1 MVSSRDNTLDAT
13 INQSQKRDID
23 IELEKQSKLK
33 PSIYVNV
40 KKPADYERALD
51 ENVITSDLNTHI
63 ILGGAT
69 QNTPE
74 IAKGTY
80 NSTITLVSGMGT
92 AIKNKPPPLTASKMS
107 FSPKFYHESAVIQ
120 ISEQTNIDSNFGARI
135 RDSKAEN
142 ASAIALKAD
151 EVRLFSR
158 GTVKI
163 ITGMDQYDSP
173 LPPNKDAPPPSHPK
187 RDYCGIHL
195 IANNSVE
202 RETQLHPLVL
212 GRNLQEFLNE
222 VLNEITNL
230 YTLIQKVTQQQ
241 SNVNNAIMQ
250 HTHLSDFIPEPLP
263 PYTDPNLNMR
273 IEECETEVKKLT
285 VIDSNTKSVP
295 NIENLRKNYLTK
307 NPNKY
312 INSYYNKTN

>member
-13 INQSQKRDID
+13 INQSQRRDID

-40 KKPADYERALD
+40 KKPADYESALD

-80 NSTITLVSGMGT
+80 NSTITLISGMGT

-107 FSPKFYHESAVIQ
+107 FSPKFYYDSALIQ
-120 ISEQTNIDSNFGARI
+120 ISEQTNVDSNFGAKI
-135 RDSKAEN
+135 KDPKSEN
-142 ASAIALKAD
+142 VSAIALKAD

-163 ITGMDQYDSP
+163 ITGIDQYDTP
-173 LPPNKDAPPPSHPK
+173 LPANKDVPPPSHPK
-187 RDYCGIHL
+187 RDYSGIHL

-202 RETQLHPLVL
+202 RETELHPLVL

-230 YTLIQKVTQQQ
+230 HSLIHLITEHQ
-241 SNVNNAIMQ
+241 SRIYNSLMG
-250 HTHLSDFIPEPLP
+250 HTHFDIFSQGPLP
-263 PYTDPNLNMR
+263 RYTDPEL
-273 IEECETEVKKLT
+273 IADVVQSDEEIKKLT
-285 VIDSNTKSVP
+285 IIDAHTKKVP

-307 NPNKY
+307 NPSKY

>member
-1 MVSSRDNTLDAT
+1 MVASRENTLSPI

-23 IELEKQSKLK
+23 IEIEKQSKLK
-33 PSIYVNV
+33 PSIYVNL

-74 IAKGTY
+74 IAKATY

-92 AIKNKPPPLTASKMS
+92 AIKNKPPPFTASKMT
-107 FSPKFYHESAVIQ
+107 FSPKFYYDSALIQ
-120 ISEQTNIDSNFGARI
+120 ISEQTNVDSNFGARI
-135 RDSKAEN
+135 RDPRAEN

-163 ITGMDQYDSP
+163 ITGMDQHDTP
-173 LPPNKDAPPPSHPK
+173 LPANKDAMPPSHPK
-187 RDYCGIHL
+187 RDYSGIHL

-230 YTLIQKVTQQQ
+230 HSLIQEITIQQ
-241 SNVNNAIMQ
+241 SKIYNSLMG
-250 HTHLSDFIPEPLP
+250 HTHFDIFSQGPLP
-263 PYTDPNLNMR
+263 RYTDPDLITDI
-273 IEECETEVKKLT
+273 IESDENIKKLT
-285 VIDSNTKSVP
+285 IFDANTKSVP